1 MSLFW
6 SVESWFGISL
16 KWLYS
21 FSRGSSFWWKS
32 PASVFSQDGQ
42 QVVVKQGSHY
52 ICVHPCRLTLER
64 TPITIQSKN
73 ESTQETKQYQ
83 QQQHN
88 QERQYIA
95 YYWDSEEPQQNNQTD
110 TNPPYRTEDD
120 MQDLNASLEQL
131 SVTDKSLTGNTSDT
145 DHVLDG

>member
-1 MSLFW
+1 MYY
-6 SVESWFGISL
+6 
-16 KWLYS
+16 K
-21 FSRGSSFWWKS
+21 RANDRRWKV
-32 PASVFSQDGQ
+32 PASVLGQDGQ
-42 QVVVKQGSHY
+42 QVLVKHGSHY

-95 YYWDSEEPQQNNQTD
+95 YY
-110 TNPPYRTEDD
+110 
-120 MQDLNASLEQL
+120 
-131 SVTDKSLTGNTSDT
+131 
-145 DHVLDG
+145 

>member
-32 PASVFSQDGQ
+32 PASVLGQDGQ

-73 ESTQETKQYQ
+73 ESTQETQQHQ
-83 QQQHN
+83 QQQYN
-88 QERQYIA
+88 RERQHTA
-95 YYWDSEEPQQNNQTD
+95 HDSDSEEETQQNSPTD
-110 TNPPYRTEDD
+110 TNPP
-120 MQDLNASLEQL
+120 
-131 SVTDKSLTGNTSDT
+131 
-145 DHVLDG
+145 